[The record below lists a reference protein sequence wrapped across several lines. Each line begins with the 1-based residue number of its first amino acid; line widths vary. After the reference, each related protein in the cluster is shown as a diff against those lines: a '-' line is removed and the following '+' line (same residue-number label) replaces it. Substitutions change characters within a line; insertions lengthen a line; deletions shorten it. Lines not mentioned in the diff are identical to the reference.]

1 VSAPG
6 AVRRKNL
13 LACPKREDLVLS
25 DAITIRE
32 ASADDKAFLFSLARR
47 LYSVPRPSWHT
58 LDTMKEFQEKF
69 MASTLEEAAP
79 GSLTLLAVAPN
90 DKALGYVHLL
100 SSRDGV
106 TDEACGHVAII
117 GVVEEA
123 EGTGAARRLITEAE
137 MWARRQGYRLLSLDV
152 FADNKRAINFYT
164 REGFV
169 AESVRMVKP
178 L

>member
-1 VSAPG
+1 MSHTV
-6 AVRRKNL
+6 
-13 LACPKREDLVLS
+13 
-25 DAITIRE
+25 TIRE
-32 ASADDKAFLFSLARR
+32 ATAGDRAFLFGLAPR

-58 LDTMKEFQEKF
+58 LDTMKDFQERF

-79 GSLTLLAVAPN
+79 GSLTLLAVTTE
-90 DKALGYVHLL
+90 DRALGYVHLIPG
-100 SSRDGV
+100 RDGV

-123 EGTGAARRLITEAE
+123 EGTGAACRLINEAQ
-137 MWARRQGYRLLSLDV
+137 MWARRQGYRFLSLDV
-152 FADNKRAINFYT
+152 FADNKRAIHFYE

-169 AESVRMVKP
+169 AESIRMVKP